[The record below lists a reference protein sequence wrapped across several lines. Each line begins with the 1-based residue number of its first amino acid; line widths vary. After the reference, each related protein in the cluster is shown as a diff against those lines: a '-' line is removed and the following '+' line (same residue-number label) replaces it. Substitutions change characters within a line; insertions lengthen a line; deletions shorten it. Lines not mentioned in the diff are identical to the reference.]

1 MSAVP
6 CSFVV
11 RRGDHI
17 GERGARACKSERDD
31 AMSDKTVVGLCGD
44 ATARSSFDGEG
55 RSKLA
60 NKRRVAV
67 LGDDAVLL
75 VTPPPA
81 LTDGKAALAVL
92 GRENAGSDLV

>member
-1 MSAVP
+1 MCERAARGTCKLLCGAS
-6 CSFVV
+6 
-11 RRGDHI
+11 RRRH
-17 GERGARACKSERDD
+17 RR
-31 AMSDKTVVGLCGD
+31 VCGD

-81 LTDGKAALAVL
+81 LTDGKAAHSVL